1 MIYFK
6 KVLSILSILTITLFI
21 TGCSGRAIYIQSV
34 PAKVYKNYTDKP
46 RIVSSSASGFQLL
59 LFIPIETNT
68 RQKRAY
74 DMLKAQAN
82 GNYLSDVTIKESWT
96 WAFVGTVYTTEMT
109 AKVYPRD

>member
-1 MIYFK
+1 MTDFK
-6 KVLSILSILTITLFI
+6 KIFSILSILIAILSI
-21 TGCSGRAIYIQSV
+21 QGCSGRAIYIENV
-34 PAKVYKNYTDKP
+34 PAKVYKNHTDKP
-46 RIVSSSASGFQLL
+46 REVSSSASGFQLF
-59 LFIPIETNT
+59 LFIPIETND

-96 WAFVGTVYTTEMT
+96 WALVGTVYTTEMT